1 MSASSPSAAS
11 QKKTDGSTSQVHV
24 FSGKPDRFEGLTVEI
39 KETMDAE
46 TFACRLRTSV
56 DEWKKQGKKGIWIK
70 LPIEHVN
77 LVESA
82 VKEGFKYHHAEEN
95 YLMLTHWLAPEDNTM
110 PIYASHRIGVGAFVM
125 NDDGKVLVVQEKG
138 GKRVWKLPT
147 GVVNEGE
154 DIWCGAVREV
164 KEETGVD
171 TEFVEVL
178 CFRQSHQAFFTK
190 SDLLF
195 LCVLRPKSTLIKK
208 QEVEIEAAEWIPIE
222 EYVQQYPPEK
232 KDQFYEMAQICW
244 EKAKGQGCPGFTH
257 FKSKTGSGKPCYI
270 YSNKSGKL

>member
-110 PIYASHRIGVGAFVM
+110 PIYASHRIGVVAFVM
-125 NDDGKVLVVQEKG
+125 NDDGKVM
-138 GKRVWKLPT
+138 T
-147 GVVNEGE
+147 
-154 DIWCGAVREV
+154 IM
-164 KEETGVD
+164 
-171 TEFVEVL
+171 
-178 CFRQSHQAFFTK
+178 
-190 SDLLF
+190 LL
-195 LCVLRPKSTLIKK
+195 
-208 QEVEIEAAEWIPIE
+208 A
-222 EYVQQYPPEK
+222 
-232 KDQFYEMAQICW
+232 D
-244 EKAKGQGCPGFTH
+244 
-257 FKSKTGSGKPCYI
+257 
-270 YSNKSGKL
+270 SNT

>member
-1 MSASSPSAAS
+1 MSASSPSDAS
-11 QKKTDGSTSQVHV
+11 QKKTDGSTGRVHV
-24 FSGKPDRFEGLTVEI
+24 FSGKSDRFEGLTVEI

-46 TFACRLRTSV
+46 TFTRCLRTSI
-56 DEWKKQGKKGIWIK
+56 DEWKKQGKKGIWIN

-82 VKEGFKYHHAEEN
+82 VKEGFKIHHAEEN
-95 YLMLTHWLAPEDNTM
+95 YLMLTHWLAPEKSTI
-110 PIYASHRIGVGAFVM
+110 PINASHRTGVGAFVM
-125 NDDGKVLVVQEKG
+125 NDDGKVLVVQVKS

-208 QEVEIEAAEWIPIE
+208 QEVEIEAAEE
-222 EYVQQYPPEK
+222 FVQQYPLEK
-232 KDQFYEMAQICW
+232 KDQFYEMAQCRDLNF
-244 EKAKGQGCPGFTH
+244 G
-257 FKSKTGSGKPCYI
+257 YI
-270 YSNKSGKL
+270 T